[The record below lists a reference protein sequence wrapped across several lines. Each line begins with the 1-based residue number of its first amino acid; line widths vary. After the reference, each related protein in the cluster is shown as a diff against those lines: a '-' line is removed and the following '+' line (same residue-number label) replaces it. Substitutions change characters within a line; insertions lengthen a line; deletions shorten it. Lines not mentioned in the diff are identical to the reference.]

1 MKHLKSTLL
10 YLIALFVS
18 ATMLVSC
25 SNDSETMTNETT
37 NKNVETFLKSFYK
50 QNSELGKAVDIK
62 SKSETNALNRTIEMQ
77 SYLITE
83 VFVGEDTRARGYI
96 ITEKSTNN
104 FVFFLDVDRINY
116 KLTTVKVESNETKH
130 FNEINELDKYLSTDE
145 FDFIKVIEDP
155 DFEEPIVTEPEPV
168 TFRIRYT
175 YGAPFTGIDG
185 NCYQGVYQA
194 TYFLGIRFT
203 KWTAVVEENSNGN
216 LVNAYVPCG
225 TEYNP

>member
-1 MKHLKSTLL
+1 MKQFKLTFYS
-10 YLIALFVS
+10 LIALFFCAS
-18 ATMLVSC
+18 IIVSC
-25 SNDSETMTNETT
+25 TNDNETT
-37 NKNVETFLKSFYK
+37 SKETSSKNVDTFLKSFYNK
-50 QNSELGKAVDIK
+50 NSELGKPVEIK
-62 SKSETNALNRTIEMQ
+62 SNKSTNTLNRTVEID

-83 VFVGEDTRARGYI
+83 VFVGDDTRARGYI
-96 ITEKSTNN
+96 ITEKATNE
-104 FVFFLDVDRINY
+104 FVFFLDVDRIDY
-116 KLTTVKVESNETKH
+116 KLTTVKIESNDVKY
-130 FNEINELDKYLSTDE
+130 FNEINELEKYLSTDE

-155 DFEEPIVTEPEPV
+155 DFEEPVITEPDPV
-168 TFRIRYT
+168 TFRIRYS

-225 TEYNP
+225 TTYNP